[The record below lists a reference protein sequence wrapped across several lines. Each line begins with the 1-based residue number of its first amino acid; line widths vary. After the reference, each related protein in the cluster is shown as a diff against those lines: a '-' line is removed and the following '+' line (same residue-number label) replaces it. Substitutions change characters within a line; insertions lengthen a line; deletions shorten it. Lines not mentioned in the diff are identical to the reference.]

1 VTDLVRIGLV
11 GYGRGGRFF
20 HAPLIAQAPG
30 CELAAVVTRSA
41 QRRAKLAEDH
51 PGTPAVDDLDGLVAA
66 GVDAVVISTPLP
78 THIALVHETIA
89 RRLPVVCDKPFT
101 TDAAAGRATVEAA
114 ERAGVPLTVYQNRR
128 WDADFLTVRALLDGG
143 VLGEIISFESRMEQY
158 PPPGGFSTTGG
169 GVLLDF
175 GAHVVDQA
183 QQLFGRVESVY
194 AEKHDV
200 PGLDGFDDRFF
211 AALRHRSGIT
221 SHLWASWALQGAPG
235 PRFRVVGTEAT
246 YTAESDDGQADRLL
260 AGHLPAVEGEAFGMV
275 PPQRW
280 GRLYR
285 SEGDPGEPVPAERG
299 RWSTF
304 YSMLATALR
313 GGGDLP
319 VDPWDSVA
327 ALAVLDAARVSATRR
342 ETVAVEHG

>member
-1 VTDLVRIGLV
+1 VTDLVRIGLI

-20 HAPLIAQAPG
+20 HAPLIAQAPE

-41 QRRAKLAEDH
+41 QRRVELADDH
-51 PGTPAVDDLDGLVAA
+51 LGTPAVDDLDGLVAA

-89 RRLPVVCDKPFT
+89 RRLPVVCDKPFA
-101 TDAAAGRATVEAA
+101 TDAATARATVETA
-114 ERAGVPLTVYQNRR
+114 ERAGIALTVYQNRR
-128 WDADFLTVRALLDGG
+128 WDADFLTVRALLDRGA
-143 VLGEIISFESRMEQY
+143 LGELISFESRMEQY
-158 PPPGGFSTTGG
+158 PPAGGFSTTGG

-175 GAHVVDQA
+175 GAHVVDQVL
-183 QQLFGRVESVY
+183 QLFGPVESIY

-211 AALRHRSGIT
+211 AALHHRSGIT
-221 SHLWASWALQGAPG
+221 SHLWASWALQGVPG
-235 PRFRVVGTEAT
+235 PRFRVVGTGAT

-260 AGHLPAVEGEAFGMV
+260 AGRFPSVEGDAFGTV

-285 SEGDPGEPVPAERG
+285 AEGESGEPVPAEHG

-304 YSMLATALR
+304 YSMLARAIR
-313 GGGDLP
+313 DEDDLP
-319 VDPWDSVA
+319 VNPWESVA
-327 ALAVLDAARVSATRR
+327 ALAVLDAARISAARR
-342 ETVAVEHG
+342 EVIAIDTG